1 MKKLLIV
8 LLSIVIISFNV
19 YAEDSFDDFSD
30 DMSSF
35 FEDVEDTNGPVIVEK
50 NQASGL
56 LGTILDTIKLSGH
69 LDATLGVLFQMQG
82 LSKDNMTFLPVFDFN
97 NYLYL
102 TTNINNIFS
111 FRTSVLTNLSTLQS
125 TAGITLNEIY
135 FDYLLLNRIYLTAG
149 KKSYT
154 WGYIRLFSD
163 ATEYG
168 TGFDARGNAYA
179 GNLHTDIMTN
189 SINRISAQIRIP
201 VWTGTITGLGLY
213 NYNLLSAGLPSAS
226 DFAFAGSI
234 EMILGHTSV
243 NLFGRTYASED
254 NSNPVV
260 GVEAKRTIFGAD
272 IYGQGLMKIKY
283 KENSST
289 NIDNYIYG
297 YMLNYVT
304 YNELQEK
311 MTEMY
316 NTTVSEYL
324 YNNRFYE
331 KIIATG
337 GFYRTWETAD
347 PTIGVNFEYQ
357 YIYTPSTGV
366 HDSRIA
372 LQFGL
377 KNIGLKDKVNL
388 GVLFH
393 YNFVQASGNVKLAF
407 SISNIVPALDWTSG
421 FECHFGPYYGNVPKL
436 LFTTYLKLN
445 VDY

>member
-1 MKKLLIV
+1 MKKLLLV
-8 LLSIVIISFNV
+8 LFTIFFISFSIN
-19 YAEDSFDDFSD
+19 AEDSFDDFTD

-35 FEDVEDTNGPVIVEK
+35 FDDAEDTEEPVIVEK
-50 NQASGL
+50 EKTSGV
-56 LGTILDTIKLSGH
+56 LGSILDTIKLSGH
-69 LDATLGVLFQMQG
+69 LDSTLGVLFQMQG
-82 LSKDNMTFLPVFDFN
+82 TSTDNMSFLPVFDFN

-111 FRTSVLTNLSTLQS
+111 FRTSILTNLSTLQS
-125 TAGITLNEIY
+125 TDGVSLYEIY
-135 FDYLLLNRIYLTAG
+135 FDYLLLNKIYITAG

-154 WGYIRLFSD
+154 WGYVRLFSD
-163 ATEYG
+163 STEYG
-168 TGFDARGNAYA
+168 TGFDARGNTYA
-179 GNLHTDIMTN
+179 GNLLTDIMVN

-213 NYNLLSAGLPSAS
+213 DYSLLSAGLPSSS

-243 NLFGRTYASED
+243 NLFGRTYATND

-260 GVEAKRTIFGAD
+260 GLEAKRTIFGAD
-272 IYGQGLMKIKY
+272 VYGQGMMKIKY

-289 NIDNYIYG
+289 SIDNYLYG
-297 YMLNYVT
+297 YMFNIVT
-304 YNELQEK
+304 YDTLEEK
-311 MTEMY
+311 MREVY
-316 NTTVSEYL
+316 NTSVSEYL

-331 KIIATG
+331 KLIGTA

-347 PTIGVNFEYQ
+347 PTIGINLEYQ

-366 HDSRIA
+366 HDNRIA
-372 LQFGL
+372 VQFGL
-377 KNIGLKDKVNL
+377 KNIGVKDKINL

-393 YNFVQASGNVKLAF
+393 YNFSQASGNAKLAF
-407 SISNIVPALDWTSG
+407 SVSNIVPALDWTTG
-421 FECHFGPYYGNVPKL
+421 VECHFGPYYGDIPKL
-436 LFTTYLKLN
+436 LFTSYIKLN